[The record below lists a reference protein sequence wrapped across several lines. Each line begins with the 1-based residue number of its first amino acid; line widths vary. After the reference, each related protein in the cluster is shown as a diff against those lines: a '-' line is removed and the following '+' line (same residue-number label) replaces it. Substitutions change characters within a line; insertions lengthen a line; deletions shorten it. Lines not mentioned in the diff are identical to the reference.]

1 MSINFSNLCNS
12 FIGINLNEYAYLI
25 SIVLSI
31 ILGFIIG
38 IERKTRSKEA
48 GIRTHAIVCFG
59 AALMM
64 VVSKYGF
71 SGMDA
76 DASRI
81 ASQIVTGVGFLGA
94 GMIVYRKRSI
104 YGLTTAAGVWAT
116 AGIGMACGAELYL
129 VAIVSTALLIALQCI
144 LHIKCKLFSSKRSY
158 DITICFKDIPDAC
171 DKIKEIFHILHFN
184 KIITTRTTEIIYT
197 VYVNTEVEITSN
209 TIRKILKE
217 NEFITSITRCDE
229 VY

>member
-1 MSINFSNLCNS
+1 MNVF
-12 FIGINLNEYAYLI
+12 NLNVLTSSIGFNLGEYTYLI
-25 SIVLSI
+25 SIILSI
-31 ILGFIIG
+31 LLGFIIG

-64 VVSKYGF
+64 VISKYGF
-71 SGMDA
+71 GGMQA

-129 VAIVSTALLIALQCI
+129 VAIGSTALLIGLQCF

-158 DITICFKDIPDAC
+158 DITICFKDVENAC
-171 DKIKEIFHILHFN
+171 DRIKEIFHILHFN
-184 KIITTRTTEIIYT
+184 KIITTRTSEIIYT
-197 VYVNTEVEITSN
+197 VYVNTEMEITSN
-209 TIRKILKE
+209 EIRRILKE

>member
-1 MSINFSNLCNS
+1 MNGFNLNVLTS
-12 FIGINLNEYAYLI
+12 SIGINLGEYTYLI
-25 SIVLSI
+25 SIILSI
-31 ILGFIIG
+31 LLGFIIG

-64 VVSKYGF
+64 VISKYGF
-71 SGMDA
+71 GGMQA

-129 VAIVSTALLIALQCI
+129 VAIGSTALLIGLQCF

-158 DITICFKDIPDAC
+158 DITICFKDVENAC
-171 DKIKEIFHILHFN
+171 DRIKEIFHILHFN
-184 KIITTRTTEIIYT
+184 KIITTRTSEIIYT
-197 VYVNTEVEITSN
+197 VYVNTEIEITSN
-209 TIRKILKE
+209 EIRRILKE

>member
-1 MSINFSNLCNS
+1 MEINLFNVLISAIGINFS
-12 FIGINLNEYAYLI
+12 EYTYLI
-25 SIVLSI
+25 SIILSI
-31 ILGFIIG
+31 LLGFIIG

-64 VVSKYGF
+64 VISKYGF
-71 SGMDA
+71 GGMQA

-129 VAIVSTALLIALQCI
+129 VAIGSTVLLIALQCI

-158 DITICFKDIPDAC
+158 DITICFKDVPNAC
-171 DKIKEIFHILHFN
+171 DKVKEIFKILHFN
-184 KIITTRTTEIIYT
+184 KIITTRANELIYT
-197 VYVNTEVEITSN
+197 VYVNTEIEITSN
-209 TIRKILKE
+209 NITKILKE